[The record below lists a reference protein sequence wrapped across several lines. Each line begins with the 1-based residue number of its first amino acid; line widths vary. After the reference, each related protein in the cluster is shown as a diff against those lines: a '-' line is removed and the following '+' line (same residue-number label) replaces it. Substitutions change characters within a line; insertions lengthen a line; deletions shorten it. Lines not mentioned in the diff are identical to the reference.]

1 VAVILL
7 WGFSAEPGGVDGT
20 TSFCKK
26 GGDPMKNNKKY
37 CCSHRIEL
45 EKLKQ
50 KTWRLFVL
58 ARFLVFLAIL
68 ASYCLRRT

>member
-1 VAVILL
+1 
-7 WGFSAEPGGVDGT
+7 
-20 TSFCKK
+20 
-26 GGDPMKNNKKY
+26 MKNNKKY